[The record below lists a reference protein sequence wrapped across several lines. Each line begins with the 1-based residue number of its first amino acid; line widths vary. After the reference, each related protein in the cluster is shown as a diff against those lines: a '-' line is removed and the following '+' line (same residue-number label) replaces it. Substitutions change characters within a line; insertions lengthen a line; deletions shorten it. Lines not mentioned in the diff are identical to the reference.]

1 MKTILIAGGAGFIG
15 SNLCK
20 KLIQYNKIICLDN
33 LLTGKM
39 SNIQCLMNNTHFR
52 FINHDI
58 VYTINIDDDIDEI
71 YNLACP
77 ASPLKYQMDPV
88 QTLKINFIGTMNLL
102 ELAKEKKCK
111 ILQSSTSEIYGEP
124 ECSPQTEA
132 YRGNVNTVGIRSC
145 YDEGKRISETL
156 MMDYHR
162 KYNIDIRI
170 VRIFNTYG
178 PNMDIFDGRV
188 IPNFIYQMINNLNI
202 TVYGDGTQTRSFC
215 YIDDLMDGLV
225 KLMDS
230 NYHQPMN
237 IGNSHEMTM
246 NELIRI
252 MKQQINTT
260 SIIEFTPLPLDDPTN
275 RKPNITLAK
284 EILNWEPKIDLISGL
299 RHTIEFIKTTAN
311 L

>member
-20 KLIQYNKIICLDN
+20 KLIQYNKIICVDN

-39 SNIQCLMNNTHFR
+39 SNIQCLMNNTHFI

-58 VYTINIDDDIDEI
+58 VYTINIEDDIDEI

-77 ASPLKYQMDPV
+77 ASPLKYQIDPV

>member
-1 MKTILIAGGAGFIG
+1 
-15 SNLCK
+15 
-20 KLIQYNKIICLDN
+20 
-33 LLTGKM
+33 
-39 SNIQCLMNNTHFR
+39 
-52 FINHDI
+52 
-58 VYTINIDDDIDEI
+58 
-71 YNLACP
+71 
-77 ASPLKYQMDPV
+77 
-88 QTLKINFIGTMNLL
+88 
-102 ELAKEKKCK
+102 
-111 ILQSSTSEIYGEP
+111 
-124 ECSPQTEA
+124 
-132 YRGNVNTVGIRSC
+132 
-145 YDEGKRISETL
+145 

-299 RHTIEFIKTTAN
+299 RHTIEFIQTTAN